1 MTAPAHAP
9 RAGYRQALLSG
20 HHGGTM
26 FGGNDPENT
35 IFNPKRKRGLGP
47 TAA

>member
-1 MTAPAHAP
+1 
-9 RAGYRQALLSG
+9 
-20 HHGGTM
+20 M